1 MRIWILTLA
10 VTMLAGCSSMAD
22 LRQSE
27 PIAKYHSGR
36 PPQEVAECI
45 LFAWQ
50 GQKFGGQQ
58 WDAFMQP
65 FQGGHTVFTPQQLEV
80 ADVVKS
86 GQGSEI
92 KFYAQGGLMQW
103 RLNKRTDAIN
113 ACAADKPL

>member
-1 MRIWILTLA
+1 MKLFVGALA
-10 VTMLAGCSSMAD
+10 LALLMGCSSMAE
-22 LRQSE
+22 LRQSG
-27 PIAKYHSGR
+27 PMAKYHSER

-113 ACAADKPL
+113 ACATGKPT